1 MLSRLRCAL
10 AVSLLVLA
18 PLARA
23 AIGPGDLPPD
33 FLGHDRDGHDVRVSA
48 MHGKVVLVTFWASW
62 CGYCLK
68 ELPIL
73 AGIQKLAGPA
83 QLQVVAI
90 SHDEELETFM
100 KLRRR
105 MKNLSLILTFD
116 GDKTISKAYG
126 VNGIPHMVMIGRDG
140 HVAYVHSGYDE
151 SMLGTIT
158 DEVNTLL
165 AAPAPANAAAP

>member
-1 MLSRLRCAL
+1 MYSRFRRAL
-10 AVSLLVLA
+10 ALSLLAMA

-23 AIGPGDLPPD
+23 AVGAGDLPPD
-33 FLGHDRDGHDVRVSA
+33 FLGHDRNGHDVRVSA
-48 MHGKVVLVTFWASW
+48 MRGKVVLVTFWASW

-90 SHDEELETFM
+90 SHDEELDNFM
-100 KLRRR
+100 KIRRR
-105 MKNLSLILTFD
+105 MKNLNLVLTFD
-116 GDKTISKAYG
+116 AGDAISKTYG

-140 HVAYVHSGYDE
+140 RVAYVHSGYDE
-151 SMLGTIT
+151 SMLDTIT

-165 AAPAPANAAAP
+165 AAPAPTSAAP